1 MACALEDAGWELRD
15 TLMWLYGS
23 GFPKSKN
30 IGGGYGT
37 ALKPAW
43 EPIIM
48 ARKPPTGTVADNV
61 QLHGSGALNIDGCR
75 IPTTDKLG
83 GGDQNESTKI
93 ASDGWDRPWMR
104 NEAMKDAHAA
114 RVNANVAKSEE
125 LGRWPANVVHD
136 GSDEVLDAFPD
147 AVGQIADASTST
159 SSRKAQNVYGD
170 MKRGNGRDGEPS
182 ANSANDGTVGFQM
195 RPGARRGDAG
205 SAARFFYCAKA
216 SREDRNVGM
225 QGEPEKP
232 LNWSSGAQS
241 PGTFQSENT
250 HRAAANH
257 HPTVKPTELMRW
269 LVRLVTPPGGT
280 VLDPF
285 LGSGSTARACD
296 IEGFDCVGIEID
308 PGYAA
313 IARKRI
319 SGDAPLFAEVA
330 T

>member
-1 MACALEDAGWELRD
+1 
-15 TLMWLYGS
+15 
-23 GFPKSKN
+23 
-30 IGGGYGT
+30 
-37 ALKPAW
+37 
-43 EPIIM
+43 M
-48 ARKPPTGTVADNV
+48 ARKPFSGTVADNV
-61 QLHGSGALNIDGCR
+61 IRHGTAALNIDGCR
-75 IPTTDKLG
+75 VEGASVPQPVYGVK
-83 GGDQNESTKI
+83 
-93 ASDGWDRPWMR
+93 SDGVTNFGAGIGR
-104 NEAMKDAHAA
+104 NGEMSQA
-114 RVNANVAKSEE
+114 S
-125 LGRWPANVVHD
+125 GRWPANVLHD
-136 GSDEVLDAFPD
+136 GSDEVLAAFPD
-147 AVGQIADASTST
+147 AIGQIADASTS
-159 SSRKAQNVYGD
+159 SRATQNVYGG
-170 MKRGNGRDGEPS
+170 MRRGNGRDGEPS
-182 ANSANDGTVGFQM
+182 ADSANDGVVGFQM

-269 LVRLVTPPGGT
+269 LVRLVTPPGGA

-296 IEGFDCVGIEID
+296 IEGFDCIGIEID
-308 PGYAA
+308 PAYAA

-319 SGDAPLFAEVA
+319 SGDAPLFAQVG